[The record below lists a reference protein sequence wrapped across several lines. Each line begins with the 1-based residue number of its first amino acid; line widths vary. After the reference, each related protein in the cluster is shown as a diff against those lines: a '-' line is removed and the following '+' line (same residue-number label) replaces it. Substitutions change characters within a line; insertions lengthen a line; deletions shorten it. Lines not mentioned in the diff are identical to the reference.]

1 MIGFDSVQKMQLNIS
16 LLILLL
22 LVSKYNSDAFT
33 FLFPNNNNVVSRSS
47 SSTTTSEAYLIKR
60 KDNAV
65 LLHMGRA
72 AAVRA
77 ATKSK
82 TDAKKAK
89 TNAVF
94 GKKLIVA
101 VKNGG
106 SADPASNRELADVIK
121 QAKSNSVPVDNINR
135 AIKKA
140 SDPDTSSFSESLYE
154 AYGFGG
160 ASFIIHVLTDNS
172 NRSNADVRIAVNK
185 NDGKMA
191 EQGSV
196 AFMYDRKGKVTV
208 AGDVDEETLLEAAIE
223 AGCDDLEI
231 AEGEEDDE
239 GTSIVYTNPSELALM
254 NEALNSIQKD
264 VVKSELVYVSKAP
277 VEVSDD
283 DFEKNMK
290 IIDALEE
297 CDDVNFVEHN
307 IAN

>member
-1 MIGFDSVQKMQLNIS
+1 MFGKHEIRNNICI
-16 LLILLL
+16 LLITLI
-22 LVSKYNSDAFT
+22 NFQCNAFLSPAT
-33 FLFPNNNNVVSRSS
+33 SRSVKCNINNINTNS
-47 SSTTTSEAYLIKR
+47 ALF
-60 KDNAV
+60 
-65 LLHMGRA
+65 MGRA

-89 TNAVF
+89 VNATY
-94 GKKLIVA
+94 GKKIILA

-106 SADPASNRELADVIK
+106 SPDPVANRQLAEIIK

-140 SDPDTSSFSESLYE
+140 SESDTSTFSESLYE

-160 ASFIIHVLTDNS
+160 ASFIIHVLTDNP

-196 AFMYDRKGKVTV
+196 SFMYDRKGRVTV
-208 AGDVDEETLLEAAIE
+208 EGEVNEEALFEAAIE

-231 AEGEEDDE
+231 AEGEEE
-239 GTSIVYTNPSELALM
+239 GTTFVYTAPTELSLM
-254 NEALNSIQKD
+254 NDALTAIEKEIM
-264 VVKSELVYVSKAP
+264 KSELVYVSKAP
-277 VEVSDD
+277 VECSDD

-290 IIDALEE
+290 IIDALEDV
-297 CDDVNFVEHN
+297 DDVDFVEHN
-307 IAN
+307 ISN